1 MERKEEHR
9 LPTGKPS
16 IKLYKLCLYLST
28 TLLMNPKSPS
38 QRGMSAKPT
47 RGENLK
53 KLTTTRLCNK
63 MDISAKNNGRYI
75 LLYVKFS
82 VGEEEGVCG
91 GKELN

>member
-1 MERKEEHR
+1 
-9 LPTGKPS
+9 
-16 IKLYKLCLYLST
+16 
-28 TLLMNPKSPS
+28 
-38 QRGMSAKPT
+38 MSAKPT